1 MKKQIILQ
9 NKKVAYTLRK
19 SKRAR
24 RMRLVVYCNGSIVVT
39 MPHNL
44 QETIVEKFIREK
56 AQWLFSKISYF
67 KQFKGRQI
75 IRYSHKDY
83 LNYRYKA
90 QILVEERIKYFNK
103 KYGFHY
109 NKINVKNQKTRWGSC
124 SKKRNLNFNYKILF
138 LEEKARDYII
148 VHEICHLRELNHSKN
163 FWELVAKIFPEWRA
177 KKVKFLLPP
186 SLSLGREIKKE
197 LKNKII

>member
-19 SKRAR
+19 SKKAR
-24 RMRLVVYCNGSIVVT
+24 RMRIAVYCNGSIVVT

-56 AQWLFSKISYF
+56 AQWLLSKISYF
-67 KQFKGRQI
+67 KQFKGRQVT
-75 IRYSHKDY
+75 RYSRKDY
-83 LNYRYKA
+83 LNYRDKA
-90 QILVEERIKYFNK
+90 QILVEERIKCFNK

-109 NKINVKNQKTRWGSC
+109 NKINVKNQKTCWGSC

-138 LEEKARDYII
+138 LPEKARDYII
-148 VHEICHLRELNHSKN
+148 VHELCHLKELNHSRN
-163 FWELVAKIFPEWRA
+163 FWGLVAKTFSEW
-177 KKVKFLLPP
+177 V
-186 SLSLGREIKKE
+186 EIKKE
-197 LKNKII
+197 LKNNVL